1 MAVLQQRLGFL
12 MRYLLAKI
20 SFIFSLCFLSL
31 PALASDD
38 RDPWEGW
45 NRNVHAFNEVMDTYV
60 ARPVA
65 IGYRFISPRFVRTGI
80 SNFFSNL
87 GEVPTVVNDLLQAK
101 PGDALRSSG
110 RFVINS
116 TVGVFGLI
124 DVASWLDIEEHSE
137 DLGQTLAVWG
147 VGSGPYVV
155 IPFLGPSTLRD
166 SLSIYPNYQ
175 LSLIRYA
182 PLTEEET
189 YGVLALD
196 LVHRRESLLNKESL
210 ISGDKYVFYRDAY
223 LQSRNYEIKDGE
235 VEDSFDAGFDDFDST
250 DFDDDF

>member
-1 MAVLQQRLGFL
+1 
-12 MRYLLAKI
+12 MRALLTKIMI
-20 SFIFSLCFLSL
+20 SFGFVFFSVSVQ
-31 PALASDD
+31 ASQD

-45 NRNVHAFNEVMDTYV
+45 NRNVHEFNEVMDTYV

-65 IGYRFISPRFVRTGI
+65 KGYRFITPRFVRTGV

-87 GEVPTVVNDLLQAK
+87 GEVPTTVNDLLQAK
-101 PGDALRSSG
+101 PGDALKSSG

-116 TVGVFGLI
+116 TIGIFGLF
-124 DVASWLDIEEHSE
+124 DVASWIGIEEHKE

-175 LSLIRYA
+175 LHPIEHA
-182 PLTEEET
+182 PLSEEET

-196 LVHRRESLLNKESL
+196 LVHRRESLLDKENL
-210 ISGDKYVFYRDAY
+210 VSGDKYVFYRDAY
-223 LQSRNYEIKDGE
+223 LQNREYEIKDGE
-235 VEDSFDAGFDDFDST
+235 VEDRFDAGFDDFDDMDLDE
-250 DFDDDF
+250 DF

>member
-1 MAVLQQRLGFL
+1 MRVFL
-12 MRYLLAKI
+12 TKILL
-20 SFIFSLCFLSL
+20 SFGLVFLSVSSH
-31 PALASDD
+31 ASQD

-45 NRNVHAFNEVMDTYV
+45 NRNVHEFNEVMDTYI

-65 IGYRFISPRFVRTGI
+65 KGYRFITPRFVRTGV

-87 GEVPTVVNDLLQAK
+87 GEVPTAVNDLLQAK
-101 PGDALRSSG
+101 PGDALKSSG

-116 TVGVFGLI
+116 TVGIFGLF
-124 DVASWLDIEEHSE
+124 DVATWVGIEEHKE

-175 LSLIRYA
+175 LNPLEYA

-189 YGVLALD
+189 YGVLAVD
-196 LVHRRESLLNKESL
+196 LVHRRESLLDKESL
-210 ISGDKYVFYRDAY
+210 ISGDKYVFFRDAY
-223 LQSRNYEIKDGE
+223 LQNREYEIKDGV
-235 VEDSFDAGFDDFDST
+235 VEDSFDAGFDDFEDM
-250 DFDDDF
+250 DFDEDF

>member
-1 MAVLQQRLGFL
+1 MRVFL
-12 MRYLLAKI
+12 TKITLL
-20 SFIFSLCFLSL
+20 FSLLMTPFALS
-31 PALASDD
+31 ANQD

-45 NRNVHAFNEVMDTYV
+45 NRNVHEFNEVLDAYV

-65 IGYRFISPRFVRTGI
+65 KGYRFITPRFVRSGV

-87 GEVPTVVNDLLQAK
+87 GEVPTTINDLLQAK
-101 PGDALRSSG
+101 PGDALKSSG

-116 TVGVFGLI
+116 TVGILGLF
-124 DVASWLDIEEHSE
+124 DVASWIGIEEHKE

-175 LSLIRYA
+175 FNPLEYA
-182 PLTEEET
+182 PLTTEET

-196 LVHRRESLLNKESL
+196 LVHRRESLLDKESL

-223 LQSRNYEIKDGE
+223 LQSRDYEIKDGE
-235 VEDSFDAGFDDFDST
+235 VEDSFDAGFDDFDDM
-250 DFDDDF
+250 DFDEDF